1 MQAIKPPKTGDF
13 ARLESNLSLVSF
25 SLLSTG
31 KGVTS
36 MKRIKAGLL
45 GLAALTLS
53 AVALAE
59 NAAPFG
65 FELGVAT
72 MSQVKT
78 GMQGASVDG
87 LNEHTR
93 GPMLRTTSTGVDGV
107 HEVVFIFTPD
117 NVLVGALVTM
127 NKDPVS
133 AVKTLQ
139 KKYKMTSNRVDSF
152 MNNGNAEFVKGDSVI
167 QLVAPHL
174 SFQQHILYATKGMY
188 ATFRGNMN
196 ESSAQKQQR
205 KDSAL

>member
-1 MQAIKPPKTGDF
+1 MQK
-13 ARLESNLSLVSF
+13 
-25 SLLSTG
+25 
-31 KGVTS
+31 
-36 MKRIKAGLL
+36 IKAGLF
-45 GLAALTLS
+45 GLAAITIS
-53 AVALAE
+53 AVAAAE
-59 NAAPFG
+59 SAAPFG

-78 GMQGASVDG
+78 GMQGATVDG

-107 HEVVFIFTPD
+107 QEAVFIFTPD

-152 MNNGNAEFVKGDSVI
+152 MNNGNAEFVKGDSII

-188 ATFRGNMN
+188 AVFRENMN
-196 ESSAQKQQR
+196 ESATQKQKGR
-205 KDSAL
+205 DAAL